1 MYFAGGGIIMDSIW
15 KSGTKLPEFSELESD
30 MKVDVLIIGGGIT
43 GILCAH
49 FLQERGVD
57 YVLCEAG
64 TVCSGITGNT
74 TAKIT
79 AQHGL
84 IYNKILKGMG
94 LEAAAMY
101 LHANLAAVEKFA
113 ELCTEIDCNFERKTS
128 YVYSKES
135 LKNLENE
142 ADALARIGFYSNLSD
157 KTELPFP
164 VAGALAFNNQAQ
176 FNPLKFLSR
185 IAEGLNIYQ
194 NTLIAEF
201 IPVEGHVGGKM
212 YMALTD
218 KGKKI
223 IFRKAVFA
231 THFPLNNKHGLFF
244 LKLYQHRSY
253 VMALNNVPKIHGMYV
268 DENKKGMSFRS
279 FEDTLLI
286 GGGGHRTGKKGGNW
300 QELREFARRYY
311 PDSKGTFSWAAQD
324 CMSLDGVPYIGHYS
338 KNMPGCFV
346 ASGYNKWGMTSS
358 MTAAMI
364 LADMITEKGGSYA
377 KVFDPSRSMI
387 KPQLFIN
394 GWEAAAN
401 LMIPAKK
408 RCPHMGCS
416 LKWNETEHSWDCPCH
431 GSRFTEGGKVLDN
444 PANGDLKK

>member
-1 MYFAGGGIIMDSIW
+1 MDSIW
-15 KSGTKLPEFSELESD
+15 KSGTKLPEFPELESD

-64 TVCSGITGNT
+64 TVCSGTTGNT

-176 FNPLKFLSR
+176 FNPLKFLSH

-201 IPVEGHVGGKM
+201 MSVEGHVGGKM

-300 QELREFARRYY
+300 QELREFIRLHY
-311 PDSKGTFSWAAQD
+311 PDCKVISSWAAQD
-324 CMSLDGVPYIGHYS
+324 CMSLDGVPYIGNYS

-358 MTAAMI
+358 MTAAML
-364 LADMITEKGGSYA
+364 LADMITEKGNPYA
-377 KVFDPSRSMI
+377 KVFDPSRSMA
-387 KPQLFIN
+387 KPQLFLN
-394 GWEAAAN
+394 GWEAATN

-408 RCPHMGCS
+408 RCPHMGCG
-416 LKWNETEHSWDCPCH
+416 LKWNATEHSWDCPCH